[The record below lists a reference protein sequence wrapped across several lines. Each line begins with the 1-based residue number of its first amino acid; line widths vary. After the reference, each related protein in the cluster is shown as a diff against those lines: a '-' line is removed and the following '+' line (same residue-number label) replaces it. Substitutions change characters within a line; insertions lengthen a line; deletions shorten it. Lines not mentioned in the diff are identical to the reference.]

1 MAVNPASNIP
11 SPDPSLLTTDQ
22 LRRELSSLREIMEAR
37 LNAIDKATSLFEANL
52 TRVPTDTDK
61 QIFHLKELHDEK
73 FEGIEKQFTERDVRS
88 KAAETAA
95 QVAVNAALQA
105 QKEAAAAQ
113 NESNSAAI
121 TKSDAGTVKQ
131 IDGILALLASSNS
144 ALNDKIAVING
155 RLDRGEGGVNAH
167 STSQATIIAISAV
180 ILTLVIGGFTVLSG
194 PHPPAPTVANPTVS
208 VDTKRVDDL
217 IAQSLAQSQALNSR
231 LDALSARMTNS
242 GKQP

>member
-1 MAVNPASNIP
+1 MAVNPSSNIP
-11 SPDPSLLTTDQ
+11 VPDPSLLTTDQ
-22 LRRELSSLREIMEAR
+22 LRRELGSLREIVEAR
-37 LNAIDKATSLFEANL
+37 IDAIDKATIVFHENL
-52 TRVPTDTDK
+52 TRVHTDTDK

-131 IDGILALLASSNS
+131 IDGILALLASSNN

-155 RLDRGEGGVNAH
+155 RLDRGEGGINSHA
-167 STSQATIIAISAV
+167 SSQSTIIAISAV

-194 PHPPAPTVANPTVS
+194 HQSNPTVVS
-208 VDTKRVDDL
+208 PAVVP
-217 IAQSLAQSQALNSR
+217 LAR
-231 LDALSARMTNS
+231 
-242 GKQP
+242 